1 MRIAGFV
8 VLATALAGAA
18 FLFGL
23 YHGSIRSPLYHYLLV
38 LKKTAFGETLEFNS
52 AGRYV
57 RTEDRASTPCPAQ
70 TARTM
75 VAVVF
80 GQSNAANHLGHRYVG
95 VDGRVLNFFAGRCY
109 VARDPLLGATGN
121 MGSAWT
127 LLGNKLIE
135 SGRYDSLLL
144 VAIGTGNTSIA
155 QWAREDLRDE
165 LAVRLRELAS
175 AGYAVTHF
183 LWHQGEADS
192 GKTSAANY
200 RTDLATVIDLT
211 RAAFPASAFW
221 VALASA
227 CPGRPVDPRIREA
240 QGSVIDPA
248 RRVYAGPD
256 TDTLLALEERYDG
269 CHFSKLG
276 QERLAELWL
285 RALDV

>member
-1 MRIAGFV
+1 MRIAAFV
-8 VLATALAGAA
+8 ALVMALSGAA
-18 FLFGL
+18 FVFGL
-23 YHGSIRSPLYHYLLV
+23 YHGSIRSPLYHHLVV
-38 LKKTAFGETLEFNS
+38 LKKTAFGEPLEFDT

-57 RTEDRASTPCPAQ
+57 RTEGRTSTACPEQ

-80 GQSNAANHLGHRYVG
+80 GQSNAANQLGHRYIG
-95 VDGRVLNFFAGRCY
+95 VDGRVLNFFHGRCY
-109 VARDPLLGATGN
+109 FARDPLLGATGN

-127 LLGNKLIE
+127 LLGNKLVE
-135 SGRYDSLLL
+135 SGRYDSLVL
-144 VAIGTGNTSIA
+144 VAMGTGNSSVA
-155 QWAREDLRDE
+155 RWAREDLRDQ
-165 LAVRLRELAS
+165 LATRMRELAS

-192 GKTSAANY
+192 GKTSIENY
-200 RTDLATVIDLT
+200 RTDLETLIAST
-211 RAAFPASAFW
+211 RTAFPESAFW
-221 VALASA
+221 VSRASA

-240 QGSVIDPA
+240 QASVIDPS
-248 RRVYAGPD
+248 RRIYAGPD

-276 QERLAELWL
+276 QERLTELWL